1 MTRGLTAL
9 AAAALLAGCA
19 TTGTSAPD
27 PRDPF
32 EPVNRAV
39 FEFNQVADRTVFRP
53 VAEVYAKVLPEP
65 IRTGVTSFFGNLNDA
80 WTAANNLLQG
90 KLGDSI
96 NDFGRVFVNSTF
108 GLGGILDWA
117 TPMGMEK
124 HNEDFGQT
132 LGVWG
137 VPSGPY
143 VVIPIFG
150 PSSVR
155 DTAGFVVDI
164 YAYPL
169 FWILRWADPV
179 HRVSWRNIATGVGFV
194 NARANNLAA
203 TDLLE
208 QAALD
213 RYSYVRS
220 AFLQRRLNQI
230 FDGAPFVAPASSRD
244 SFRRTLAADDEWD
257 APGLPGRAVAGLPV
271 VDALPVAA
279 GTGTPDASMA
289 ESQPQAAIVQ

>member
-19 TTGTSAPD
+19 TTGTGARD

-39 FEFNQVADRTVFRP
+39 FEFNEVADRTVFRP

-203 TDLLE
+203 TDILE

-213 RYSYVRS
+213 RYSYLRS
-220 AFLQRRLNQI
+220 AFFQRRQNQI

-257 APGLPGRAVAGLPV
+257 APGLPGRAFAGLPV

-279 GTGTPDASMA
+279 GTGAPDASTA

>member
-1 MTRGLTAL
+1 MKRGLTAL
-9 AAAALLAGCA
+9 AAAAVLAGCA
-19 TTGTSAPD
+19 TTGNGTPD

-53 VAEVYAKVLPEP
+53 VAEVYATVIPQP

-220 AFLQRRLNQI
+220 AFFQRRQNQI

-244 SFRRTLAADDEWD
+244 SFHRTLAADDQWD
-257 APGLPGRAVAGLPV
+257 APGLPGRAFAGLPV
-271 VDALPVAA
+271 VDALPFAA
-279 GTGTPDASMA
+279 GTGTPDASLA
-289 ESQPQAAIVQ
+289 EAHPQPAIVQ

>member
-1 MTRGLTAL
+1 MKRGLTAL
-9 AAAALLAGCA
+9 AAAAALAGCA
-19 TTGTSAPD
+19 TTGNGTPD

-53 VAEVYAKVLPEP
+53 VAEVYAIVIPQP

-220 AFLQRRLNQI
+220 AFFQRRLNQI

-244 SFRRTLAADDEWD
+244 SFRRTLAADDQWD
-257 APGLPGRAVAGLPV
+257 APGLPGTVFAGLPV
-271 VDALPVAA
+271 VDALPLAA
-279 GTGTPDASMA
+279 GTGTPDASPA
-289 ESQPQAAIVQ
+289 EAHPQPAIAQ